1 MTQQVLFIILSVVL
15 IVSAI
20 LVITLRNLFHAAL
33 ALMVSFLGV
42 AGYYVLLE
50 AGFLAMAQL
59 LVYIGAISIL
69 IIFAVM
75 MTRRLMQTNETPFNS
90 MPPITS
96 LVGAGLLLVIL
107 LVVITGLY
115 SVTPGPDTLLGMAP
129 VVEPIVIESSV
140 ARLGRAF
147 VSADGYVLPFI
158 VISILLLAALVGSI
172 YIAWPKHEEDNS

>member
-1 MTQQVLFIILSVVL
+1 MTQQLLFIFLSVVT

-20 LVITLRNLFHAAL
+20 MVVTLRNLFHAAL

-50 AGFLAMAQL
+50 AGFLGMAQL

-75 MTRRLMQTNETPFNS
+75 MTRRLMQTVETPFNS
-90 MPPITS
+90 QPIVALIGS
-96 LVGAGLLLVIL
+96 VFALVIM

-115 SVTPGPDTLLGMAP
+115 PVTPGAETLLGMVP
-129 VVEPIVIESSV
+129 PVEPIVIESSV

-147 VSADGYVLPFI
+147 VSADGYVIPFI

-172 YIAWPKHEEDNS
+172 YIAWPKQEEDNT